1 MLKRKET
8 SDLFD
13 SEDMAA
19 AFTNVSASSDLA
31 PLNARLSHPF
41 L

>member
-1 MLKRKET
+1 MELEVAFRLKRKET

-19 AFTNVSASSDLA
+19 AFINVGQVSIDVT
-31 PLNARLSHPF
+31 
-41 L
+41 